1 MKQIWVVVLIC
12 LSIHI
17 GGVNSQPAQNPYIEL
32 EKLTVISQP
41 AISDYYS
48 LTSRMGGEEGQVVV
62 RVLINEGGSVDRVD
76 LMSSSKYS
84 SLDSAA
90 IELSKKYQFKP
101 FLISGNPSK
110 VNSYLLIKFS
120 APDPSPSP
128 LVRVETIT
136 SDNCKLIE
144 YQTTANV
151 DYKAN
156 MSAVW
161 SGKCVNGLLSGE
173 GVLTLTMKDGGKQ
186 IFKGEMLNGML
197 HGSITTSDKRVNGT
211 QSWIEGIASNG
222 ILVSAKSETFFNGK
236 LLLTYD
242 GEFKDGR
249 RTGAGRLTRSNG
261 QIEEG
266 TFYNG
271 KLNGKGKITYKDG
284 ETLESDSFKSGSI
297 EGGAILKKPSG
308 QKYKIEYKNG
318 KKISEVPVN

>member
-1 MKQIWVVVLIC
+1 MKQIWVVALLC
-12 LSIHI
+12 LSIYM
-17 GGVNSQPAQNPYIEL
+17 GNVNAQPAQSPYVEL
-32 EKLTVISQP
+32 GKLTVISKP
-41 AISDYYS
+41 AISDYYP
-48 LTSRMGGEEGQVVV
+48 LTSKIGGEEGQVAV
-62 RVLINEGGSVDRVD
+62 RVLINEGGSIDRAD
-76 LMSSSKYS
+76 LISSSKYS

-90 IELSKKYQFKP
+90 IELIKKYQFKP

-110 VNSYLLIKFS
+110 VNSHLLVKFT
-120 APDPSPSP
+120 APDSPPSS

-144 YQTTANV
+144 YQTAANV
-151 DYKAN
+151 EYKVN
-156 MSAVW
+156 MNAVW

-186 IFKGEMLNGML
+186 IFKGEMVNGIL
-197 HGSITTSDKRVNGT
+197 QGSISASDKRVNGI
-211 QSWIEGIASNG
+211 SGWIEGVASNG

-261 QIEEG
+261 QTEEG

-284 ETLESDSFKSGSI
+284 EILESDSFKSGSI
-297 EGGAILKKPSG
+297 EGSAILIKPNG
-308 QKYKIEYKNG
+308 QKYKLVYKEG
-318 KKISEVPVN
+318 IKQSETAI